1 MIPIHKNILLR
12 LLVIRIQKSSTS
24 SNSQTTIKTEMEA
37 KEWAVELADLARLG
51 KKLVLLHPDGY
62 IKLRNFFYYK

>member
-1 MIPIHKNILLR
+1 
-12 LLVIRIQKSSTS
+12 
-24 SNSQTTIKTEMEA
+24 MEA